1 MPHRIVVVAATAL
14 ALAPTGIGAPVTSAF
29 AAAAGSQSISGA
41 THLYPA
47 DPAPDAGDQPT
58 AEQRVIEG
66 YVDKQAGCT
75 PDLPANPQSVT
86 WDPPGF
92 APNVGGSGSVNDADP
107 RLGGRFVADY
117 VNGHWHIAYP
127 YC

>member
-1 MPHRIVVVAATAL
+1 MPRRITIIVVAATAL
-14 ALAPTGIGAPVTSAF
+14 ASTPVTTAVASAT
-29 AAAAGSQSISGA
+29 ASQSISPA
-41 THLYPA
+41 THFYPA
-47 DPAPDAGDQPT
+47 DPAPDAGDQST
-58 AEQRVIEG
+58 AEQRVVEG
-66 YVDKQAGCT
+66 YVNKQADCT

-92 APNVGGSGSVNDADP
+92 APNVGGTGNINDADP

-117 VNGHWHIAYP
+117 VNGHWNIAYP